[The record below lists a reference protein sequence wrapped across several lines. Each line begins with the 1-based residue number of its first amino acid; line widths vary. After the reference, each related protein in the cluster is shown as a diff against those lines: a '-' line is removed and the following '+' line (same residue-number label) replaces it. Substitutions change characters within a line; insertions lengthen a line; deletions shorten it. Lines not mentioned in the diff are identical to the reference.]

1 MSSSINLVTNNS
13 MFDNFQVFAMV
24 LSPFNFE
31 AISYCIMGAEKEER
45 NPRLWSVA

>member
-24 LSPFNFE
+24 LSQFNLQ
-31 AISYCIMGAEKEER
+31 AISYYIMGA
-45 NPRLWSVA
+45 